1 MSRTTLDYL
10 FRVESPWIYVGPGES
25 ERDAWH
31 PSHFYSREELSVC
44 VRHLRG
50 QKMRSTVALMNEF
63 AAALQLSDA
72 FGENWHAL
80 EECLAYLDEWLPAA
94 AHVLVVE
101 RAEELL
107 QEEGVGEMSSLLRVL
122 HATGEFRAR
131 PIADGDRF
139 DRPGLPFH
147 ALLNV
152 TRNVA
157 TADTD
162 IARAA
167 RDAGIP
173 LRQ

>member
-1 MSRTTLDYL
+1 M
-10 FRVESPWIYVGPGES
+10 
-25 ERDAWH
+25 RDGGG
-31 PSHFYSREELSVC
+31 R
-44 VRHLRG
+44 
-50 QKMRSTVALMNEF
+50 RS
-63 AAALQLSDA
+63 
-72 FGENWHAL
+72 
-80 EECLAYLDEWLPAA
+80 
-94 AHVLVVE
+94 VE

-122 HATGEFRAR
+122 HATGEIPAR

-147 ALLNV
+147 ASLNV